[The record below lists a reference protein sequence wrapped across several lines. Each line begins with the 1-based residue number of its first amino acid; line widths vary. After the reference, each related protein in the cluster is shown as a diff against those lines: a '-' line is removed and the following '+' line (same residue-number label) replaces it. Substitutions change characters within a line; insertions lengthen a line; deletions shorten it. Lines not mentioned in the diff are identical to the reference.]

1 MYFQEISKAEGG
13 VSLTGKENYI
23 LIVDDNAG
31 VRQLLFDIFCDTG
44 YKVAMAASGVE
55 AIAKVHTGI
64 PALILLDAK
73 MPGLNGI
80 DALLEIKKFAPV
92 VPVIMITA
100 YTEQEIVI
108 NAKRSG
114 LIKYHLSK
122 PFDLDELRRLVDSI
136 LDNGDSNTATK

>member
-1 MYFQEISKAEGG
+1 M
-13 VSLTGKENYI
+13 TGQKNYI
-23 LIVDDNAG
+23 LIVDDNVG

-44 YKVAMAASGVE
+44 YKVEMATSGAD
-55 AIAKVHTGI
+55 AIARVHAGI

-80 DALLEIKKFAPV
+80 DTLLEIRKFAPV
-92 VPVIMITA
+92 VPVIIITA
-100 YTEQEIVI
+100 YTEQELII
-108 NAKRSG
+108 NAKKSG

-136 LDNGDSNTATK
+136 LHNNNSNTATK